1 MTTTYKMGFTVISK
15 LEKGSG
21 PLQNGNAKILTGL
34 VWTRRF
40 VLAKGD
46 SLAEKGAV

>member
-21 PLQNGNAKILTGL
+21 PLQNGNAEILPRL
-34 VWTRRF
+34 VWTRKICFDQR
-40 VLAKGD
+40 
-46 SLAEKGAV
+46 